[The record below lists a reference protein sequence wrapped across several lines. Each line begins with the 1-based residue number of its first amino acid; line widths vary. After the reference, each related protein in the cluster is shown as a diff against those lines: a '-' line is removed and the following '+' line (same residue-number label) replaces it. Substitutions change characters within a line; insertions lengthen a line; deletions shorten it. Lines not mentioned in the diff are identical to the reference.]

1 MLIPSSSVFF
11 TKLYLSHRILDSSPM
26 SMSCTDPSPRF
37 LVPGWP
43 TGSHPHINANH
54 LTPDQQTTL
63 TYFYMESS
71 GLACQ
76 LITSSSAFPTTLC
89 LSHRIIDSSPVS
101 LSRMDPSPLSLVP
114 GWPMGSHSCINA
126 NHLALDQPRTLAY
139 FSME

>member
-1 MLIPSSSVFF
+1 MA
-11 TKLYLSHRILDSSPM
+11 SH
-26 SMSCTDPSPRF
+26 F
-37 LVPGWP
+37 W
-43 TGSHPHINANH
+43 INVNH
-54 LTPDQQTTL
+54 LALGQPTTIA
-63 TYFYMESS
+63 YFYMESS

-114 GWPMGSHSCINA
+114 GWPMGSQSCINA